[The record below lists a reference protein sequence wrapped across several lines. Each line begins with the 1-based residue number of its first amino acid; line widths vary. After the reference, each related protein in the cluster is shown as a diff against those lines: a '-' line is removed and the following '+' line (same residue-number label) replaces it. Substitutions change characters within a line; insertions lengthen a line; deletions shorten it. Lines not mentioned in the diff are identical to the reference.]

1 MKTSKN
7 SGSKSQ
13 SIPLQV
19 AISLRQGTVYYF
31 QHRDLSSPLSHFF
44 IVISPSPLK
53 GKTILLSVITS
64 QVEKVEK
71 FRSDMPNETLVKI
84 SVDEYDELSKISI
97 VDCNKYFVIS
107 LTDLL
112 DKISSNQIEYK
123 KDLPQKHLELIIKG
137 ILASPMIAK
146 EIKDIFRK

>member
-1 MKTSKN
+1 M
-7 SGSKSQ
+7 
-13 SIPLQV
+13 
-19 AISLRQGTVYYF
+19 
-31 QHRDLSSPLSHFF
+31 SSPLSHFF